1 MADTTTTLN
10 VDAPVAHSDLG
21 CMLFYKDA
29 TSGKFKYLV
38 PVRAVPAT
46 HSAPGTI
53 EVTEMDSP
61 IKQYIAD
68 RPDVPAYEFD
78 YNYTAA
84 KYGAVKAQCGK
95 ENEFLVTYA
104 DKSGV
109 KFKGT
114 GATWRDAVS
123 PGSEVKGKLTVI
135 VNKVD
140 DVDDCSSI
148 IDVTSIPTGRV
159 HPFATTPPTE

>member
-1 MADTTTTLN
+1 MSNTTLEVN
-10 VDAPVAHSDLG
+10 NPVAHSDLG
-21 CMLFYKDA
+21 CMLFCKD
-29 TSGKFKYLV
+29 GEKYKYLV

-61 IKQYIAD
+61 VKQYIAD

-84 KYGAVKAQCGK
+84 KYAAVKAKADGK
-95 ENEFLVTYA
+95 TVHDYLITYG

-114 GATWRDAVS
+114 GFTWRDAVS
-123 PGSEVKGKLTVI
+123 TGGEIKGKL
-135 VNKVD
+135 
-140 DVDDCSSI
+140 SI
-148 IDVTSIPTGRV
+148 IVSGVEDVTDCDAIVDVTTIPAGRV
-159 HPFATTPPTE
+159 HPFTVAS